1 MKHALV
7 VDDSSFIR
15 KIAKQILEGMNFEVS
30 EAKDGA
36 QALEQCEKR
45 LPELILLDWNMPVM
59 SGLEFLNK
67 LRKMPR
73 GNEPQVVFCTTENT
87 REKIM
92 TALEAGATEY
102 IMKPFDQDII
112 RTKLEQI
119 GMVSRPLPAGS
130 RLAPAASPKPQLRS
144 ERTCPSHSM
153 HCANS
158 CAVTP
163 A

>member
-36 QALEQCEKR
+36 QALERCEER

-59 SGLEFLNK
+59 SGLEFLTK
-67 LRKMPR
+67 LRKTPR
-73 GNEPQVVFCTTENT
+73 GDEPQVVFCTTENT
-87 REKIM
+87 RDKIL

-119 GMVSRPLPAGS
+119 GMV
-130 RLAPAASPKPQLRS
+130 
-144 ERTCPSHSM
+144 
-153 HCANS
+153 
-158 CAVTP
+158 
-163 A
+163 

>member
-1 MKHALV
+1 MRQALV

-15 KIAKQILEGMNFEVS
+15 KIAKQILESMDFEVA

-36 QALEQCEKR
+36 QALEHCEKS
-45 LPELILLDWNMPVM
+45 LPDLILLDWNMPVM
-59 SGLEFLNK
+59 SGLDFLTR

-73 GNEPQVVFCTTENT
+73 GGEPQVVFCTTENT

-92 TALEAGATEY
+92 CALDAGATEY

-119 GMVSRPLPAGS
+119 GLV
-130 RLAPAASPKPQLRS
+130 
-144 ERTCPSHSM
+144 
-153 HCANS
+153 
-158 CAVTP
+158 
-163 A
+163 